1 MLQYPNGKSISISA
15 DAYDVN
21 MQFGLEAYWTPAPL
35 WATSLK
41 FANVGAIAALAQT
54 GRKNDETGE
63 SIADLSEVQSYL
75 EETVD
80 EIIAGQTGYHTLP
93 AGTPGVLMLTQ
104 NLDLSEIMYEG
115 SNKRAEKSMNLLS
128 KDELLKRMKDN
139 AEAAYQQQLHDAATS
154 GTKLVEKFEVDS
166 NGTMVRRLS
175 MPQNT
180 QNIPSADALRAQYD
194 AQRNAN
200 NRNIIPNNSA
210 GTSTTTNNSSNADLS
225 KLFQ

>member
-1 MLQYPNGKSISISA
+1 M
-15 DAYDVN
+15 
-21 MQFGLEAYWTPAPL
+21 
-35 WATSLK
+35 
-41 FANVGAIAALAQT
+41 
-54 GRKNDETGE
+54 
-63 SIADLSEVQSYL
+63 QSYL
-75 EETVD
+75 EETID

-166 NGTMVRRLS
+166 NGTMVHRLS